1 MTLSPD
7 QPIPERIIIEDERT
21 LLVILSMLILFRV
34 FLS

>member
-21 LLVILSMLILFRV
+21 LLVILLIMKATRNNR
-34 FLS
+34 